1 MQPVI
6 DQFSHAIRTSAE
18 NRIPLLIC
26 GGRSKDFYGNP
37 GGATGGADGTGRS
50 VLETGVYSGIVN
62 YEPTEL
68 VITVRAGTRLADL
81 ERELRNRH
89 QMLAFEPPH
98 FGSNATI
105 GGCVA
110 AGLSGPRRT
119 SAGAVRDFVLGVRM
133 LDGNGED
140 LSFGGQVMKNVA
152 GYDISRL
159 MAGSMGTLGLLLEIS
174 LKVMPLPA
182 RELTLRMEMDEA
194 RAIEKMNSWAGRPL
208 PISATCF
215 HGGELTCRLSGAES
229 AVRVA
234 REKLGGEEVTE
245 GAAFWESVREQT
257 HSFFQSGGPLWRL
270 SMKPTTP
277 PLPLRGRQFME
288 WGGALRWLASEAGG
302 AAIRTAAEKAGGHA
316 TLFRRSGC
324 SLQTAVFHP
333 LPPAML
339 KIHRRLKEQ
348 FDPFHVF
355 NPGRMYAEI

>member
-1 MQPVI
+1 MQTVI
-6 DQFSHAIRTSAE
+6 DRFSQAIRMSAE
-18 NRIPLLIC
+18 NGIPLLIR

-37 GGATGGADGTGRS
+37 DGPRNGTDGTSGI
-50 VLETGVYSGIVN
+50 VLETGAYSGTVN

-68 VITVRAGTRLADL
+68 VITVRVGTRLADL
-81 ERELRNRH
+81 ERELSERH

-98 FGSNATI
+98 FSSNATI

-110 AGLSGPRRT
+110 AGLSGPRRA

-133 LDGNGED
+133 LDGKGED

-159 MAGSMGTLGLLLEIS
+159 MTGSMGTLGLLLEIS

-182 RELTLRMEMDEA
+182 RELTLRMEMEET
-194 RAIEKMNSWAGRPL
+194 RAIEKMNSWAAKPL

-215 HGGELTCRLSGAES
+215 HGGELTYRLSGAES
-229 AVRVA
+229 AVRAA
-234 REKLGGEEVTE
+234 REKLGGEEVME

-270 SMKPTTP
+270 SVKPTTP
-277 PLPLRGRQFME
+277 PLPLSGRQLME
-288 WGGALRWLASEAGG
+288 WGGALRWLASEAD
-302 AAIRTAAEKAGGHA
+302 ASVIRTGSEKAGGHA
-316 TLFRRSGC
+316 TLFRRNGC
-324 SLQTAVFHP
+324 GLQTAVFHP

-348 FDPFHVF
+348 FDPFHLF